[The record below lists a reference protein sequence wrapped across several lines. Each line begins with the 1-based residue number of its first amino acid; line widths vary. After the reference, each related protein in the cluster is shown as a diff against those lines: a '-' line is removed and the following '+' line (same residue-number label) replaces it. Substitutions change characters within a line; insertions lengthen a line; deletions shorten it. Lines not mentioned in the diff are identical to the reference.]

1 MSDMGKLKADLT
13 IENCSQLL
21 TCKEDSKDLIG
32 LEKEAFIAVKDE
44 KIIFIG
50 SKEEYERQVDSSSA
64 TRIDGR
70 GKVVLPGFVD
80 CHTHLVFGGSR
91 IDEYVAKLTS
101 SDMEEIKKKVPIVG
115 LPCSIKSTREASFEE
130 LLSES
135 IDKVNKML
143 EGGTT
148 TIEIKSGYGIDK
160 DTELKQLEVIKE
172 LKNHVPLTIF
182 STYLGA
188 HFWDKD
194 MGKEK
199 YIQFMIEEVM
209 PIIEEKGL
217 AQYCD
222 VWCDDGFYT
231 GEESKKVLIAA
242 REFGMKSKI
251 HTDCYSDIG
260 GSDLAAEIGMTSA
273 DHLNFTTEESMKKM
287 AESKVVGV
295 VIPGTDFS
303 VSHPRPF
310 NPRPMLDAGMTLAIA
325 TNINPGNWMESMQLS
340 IAMGCKNH
348 GFSPEEAIRA
358 TTYGGA
364 CGLDSQDKY
373 GSLEVGK
380 YADIQIW
387 DTDDY
392 RDVAY
397 KLGVNLVEKVIKQ
410 GKIVVER

>member
-1 MSDMGKLKADLT
+1 MGKLKADLV
-13 IENCSQLL
+13 IENCSQFL
-21 TCKEDSKDLIG
+21 TCKKDAKDLIG
-32 LEKEAFIAVKDE
+32 LEKYMFIGIKDE

-50 SKEEYERQVDSSSA
+50 SKDKYEKQIDNKNA
-64 TRIDGR
+64 IIIDGS

-91 IDEYVAKLTS
+91 IDEYVAKLTTT
-101 SDMEEIKKKVPIVG
+101 DVNEIKKKVPVIG
-115 LPCSIKSTREASFEE
+115 LDSSIQSTRNASFDE
-130 LLSES
+130 LLEES
-135 IDKVNKML
+135 IVKVNKML

-148 TIEIKSGYGIDK
+148 TMEIKSGYGIDK
-160 DTELKQLEVIKE
+160 DTEIKQLEVIKE
-172 LKNHVPLTIF
+172 LKNKVPVTLF
-182 STYLGA
+182 ATYLGA
-188 HFWDKD
+188 HFWDKT

-209 PIIEEKGL
+209 PIVQEKDL

-231 GEESKKVLIAA
+231 AEESKIILEAA
-242 REFGMKSKI
+242 KKYGMKSKI

-260 GSDLAAEIGMTSA
+260 GSDLAAEIGMSSA
-273 DHLNFTTEESMKKM
+273 DHLNFTTASSMKKM
-287 AESKVVGV
+287 AEKGVVGV

-303 VSHPRPF
+303 VSHPKPF

-325 TNINPGNWMESMQLS
+325 TNLNPGNWMESMQLS

-348 GFSPEEAIRA
+348 AMTPEESIRA

-364 CGLDSQDKY
+364 CALDSEDKY
-373 GSLEVGK
+373 GTLEVGK

-387 DTDDY
+387 DTNDY

-397 KLGVNLVEKVIKQ
+397 KLGVNLVEKVIKH

>member
-1 MSDMGKLKADLT
+1 MGKLKVDLV
-13 IENCSQLL
+13 IENCSELL
-21 TCKEDSKDLIG
+21 TCKKDAKDLIG
-32 LEKEAFIAVKDE
+32 LEKDMFIGIKDE

-50 SKEEYERQVDSSSA
+50 SKDKYEKQIDNSNA
-64 TRIDGR
+64 ITIDGS

-80 CHTHLVFGGSR
+80 CHTHLVFGESR
-91 IDEYVAKLTS
+91 IDEYVAKLTTT
-101 SDMEEIKKKVPIVG
+101 DVNEIKKKVPVIG
-115 LPCSIKSTREASFEE
+115 LDSSIQSTRNASFDE
-130 LLSES
+130 LLEES
-135 IDKVNKML
+135 IVKVNKML

-148 TIEIKSGYGIDK
+148 TMEIKSGYGIDK
-160 DTELKQLEVIKE
+160 DTEIKQLEVIKE
-172 LKNHVPLTIF
+172 LKNKVPVTLF
-182 STYLGA
+182 ATYLGA
-188 HFWDKD
+188 HFWDKT

-209 PIIEEKGL
+209 PIVQEKDL

-231 GEESKKVLIAA
+231 AEESKTILEAA
-242 REFGMKSKI
+242 RKYGMKSKI

-260 GSDLAAEIGMTSA
+260 GSDLAAEIGMSSA
-273 DHLNFTTEESMKKM
+273 DHLNFTTESSMKKM
-287 AESKVVGV
+287 AEKGVVGV

-303 VSHPRPF
+303 VSHPKPF
-310 NPRPMLDAGMTLAIA
+310 NPRPMLDAGMNLAIA
-325 TNINPGNWMESMQLS
+325 TNLNPGNWMESMQLS

-348 GFSPEEAIRA
+348 AMTPEESIRA

-364 CGLDSQDKY
+364 CALDSEDKY
-373 GSLEVGK
+373 GTLEVGK

-387 DTDDY
+387 DTNDY

-397 KLGVNLVEKVIKQ
+397 KLGVNLVEKVIKH